1 MAPVVG
7 SGSCPAC
14 MAFVPKRMV
23 KFFRNLHLSAHKQ
36 AELFTRSFQYT

>member
-14 MAFVPKRMV
+14 MAFVPKRIV
-23 KFFRNLHLSAHKQ
+23 KIFRNLHRSDHKQ
-36 AELFTRSFQYT
+36 AKQFTRSFRCI